1 MTDTNL
7 MSGKN
12 AWGEA
17 DANFNKFVPHL
28 KDIEVQSETLQ
39 TLLDRNRIDHIDA
52 FLVDCEGADWM
63 VFEQLDLERYRPGMI
78 KIEVGALPA
87 AEIGQVVVKLKATGY
102 QVGFQAEDIW
112 AFA

>member
-1 MTDTNL
+1 
-7 MSGKN
+7 
-12 AWGEA
+12 
-17 DANFNKFVPHL
+17 
-28 KDIEVQSETLQ
+28 
-39 TLLDRNRIDHIDA
+39 
-52 FLVDCEGADWM
+52 M

-87 AEIGQVVVKLKATGY
+87 AEIGQVVVKLKTAGY